1 MLTFGPSSFQLL
13 FQILR
18 VCEIVNANI
27 SAKMGCEVEL
37 AVQIR
42 A

>member
-1 MLTFGPSSFQLL
+1 MLTFGPPSFQLL
-13 FQILR
+13 LQIL

-37 AVQIR
+37 AVRIR